1 VLCGARAVKIQ
12 RTKVKFYRTTKIKF
26 TRREGEISLLR
37 RIKFY
42 PQRSTQTRREMKF
55 KDHASYTRMPMYTA
69 RSFNKPDS
77 GLGLKFKY
85 ADRSLLVSEILI
97 ELSSRSYPMRRV
109 S

>member
-1 VLCGARAVKIQ
+1 M
-12 RTKVKFYRTTKIKF
+12 TKIKF
-26 TRREGEISLLR
+26 VRREGEISLLR

-85 ADRSLLVSEILI
+85 ADRKLARERNLSKLSLSGCSLRRIFAAARFEIL
-97 ELSSRSYPMRRV
+97 SQF
-109 S
+109 

>member
-1 VLCGARAVKIQ
+1 M
-12 RTKVKFYRTTKIKF
+12 KFNF
-26 TRREGEISLLR
+26 QR

-42 PQRSTQTRREMKF
+42 PQRSAQTRHEIKF

-85 ADRSLLVSEILI
+85 ADRKLACERNLSKLSLSGCSLRRIFAAARFEILSQFRA
-97 ELSSRSYPMRRV
+97 LFDAKRGAPRQAKLN
-109 S
+109 